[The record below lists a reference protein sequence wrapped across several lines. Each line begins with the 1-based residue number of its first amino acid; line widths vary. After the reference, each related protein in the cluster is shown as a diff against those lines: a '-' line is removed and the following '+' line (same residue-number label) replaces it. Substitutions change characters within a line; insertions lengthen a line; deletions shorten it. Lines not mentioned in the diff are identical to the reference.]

1 MATDLADTIATEAVS
16 PASSAADGQSAT
28 ARPLADLITADRYL
42 AAKAAMASRRKG
54 VSFSKLIPPGP
65 LCDGGGAVV
74 GVPPFGGGIT
84 G

>member
-1 MATDLADTIATEAVS
+1 MATDLSETIAAEAAAPVS
-16 PASSAADGQSAT
+16 STADGQSAT

-54 VSFSKLIPPGP
+54 VQFGKLIPPGP
-65 LCDGGGAVV
+65 ICDDGTAIIGT
-74 GVPPFGGGIT
+74 PFGGGIH